1 MIAMTGK
8 SNKDGLHLTRPV
20 ELNGED
26 YVLHYFSRG
35 LEVRGEKVALPRE
48 LTAAMEFRLHHLVG
62 NKTDP
67 GTALRG
73 SFLLERADLNHQTAI
88 QFHGRWCHM
97 GESFSSPSSMRYLRD
112 AKE

>member
-20 ELNGED
+20 RLNGED
-26 YVLHYFSRG
+26 YVLHYFSQG

-48 LTAAMEFRLHHLVG
+48 LTSVLECKLHDLVG
-62 NKTDP
+62 NNAVTK
-67 GTALRG
+67 G
-73 SFLLERADLNHQTAI
+73 SFLLEKADLTPVLAI

-97 GESFSSPSSMRYLRD
+97 GESYSI
-112 AKE
+112 KVEE